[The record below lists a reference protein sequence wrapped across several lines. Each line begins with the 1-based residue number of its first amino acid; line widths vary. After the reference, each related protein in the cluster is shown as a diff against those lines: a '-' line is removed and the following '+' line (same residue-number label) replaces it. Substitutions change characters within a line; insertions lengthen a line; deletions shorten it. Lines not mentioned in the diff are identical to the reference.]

1 MTDVTQEQRLELLA
15 QEIEFIG
22 LEIKRLKQN
31 KRKHENEHRQILLEL
46 SHEWRRELQENGQ

>member
-46 SHEWRRELQENGQ
+46 SQEWRRELQEDGQ